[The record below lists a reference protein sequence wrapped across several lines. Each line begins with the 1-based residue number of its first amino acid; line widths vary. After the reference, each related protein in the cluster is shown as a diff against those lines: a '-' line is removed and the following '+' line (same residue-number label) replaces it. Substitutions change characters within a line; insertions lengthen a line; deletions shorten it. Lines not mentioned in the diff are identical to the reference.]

1 MNVLS
6 IEGLGRQFGER
17 ELFRDISFGLEKG
30 EKVALIA
37 PNGTGKSTILK
48 IIAGKDEANQGRVI
62 LNPDIV
68 WAYLEQEPSFDNKLS
83 INEYIRGTHSEVL
96 KIIRNYEE
104 AVAAQSET
112 WDKESQKKYDLASAL
127 MDQHQGWDYERRL
140 EQLLSLFKITDLDQ
154 NIGEL
159 SGGQRKRLA
168 LALVLLDNPDLLIL
182 DEPTNHLDIEM
193 IEWLE
198 KYLEKS
204 NTTLLMVTHDRY
216 FLDRI
221 CTQILELANG
231 KIYTHQGNYAFYVE
245 QSALRE
251 EVEQTEILKARKL
264 MKKEL
269 EWMRRMPRARTHK
282 SKSRIDSFYEIKE
295 RASAN
300 LIEQEINLDIKSQ
313 RIGGKIVEV
322 KNVSKSF
329 DDRVL
334 IKNFDYNFLKG
345 DRIGVIGNNG
355 SGKSTFLNLITQNI
369 APDTGTIIKGETI
382 KFGYYKQEG
391 INFEGDQKVLDLVKE
406 TAEVIQLGK
415 EKSLTAAQF
424 LHHFMFSAQMQ
435 HSPVSLLSGG
445 EKRRL
450 YLLMVLI
457 QNPNFLILDEPTND
471 LDLLTLN
478 KLEEFLLSYQGCL
491 MLVSHDRY
499 FMDKLVDHIFIFD
512 GDGSVKDFAGN
523 YTQYRNEIIL
533 PDAQNK
539 QKKEKEV
546 KQQVKNAQSGEKRKL
561 TFKELKEFEQL
572 EKEIPALE
580 YEKKACEEILN
591 SGTQDYQALQT
602 ASDRISEI
610 ISALEEREM
619 RWLEL
624 SEYLR

>member
-68 WAYLEQEPSFDNKLS
+68 WAYLEQGPSIDNNLS

-96 KIIRNYEE
+96 KIIRNYEA
-104 AVAAQSET
+104 AVAAQSEN
-112 WDKESQKKYDLASAL
+112 WNKEAQKKYDLASAL

-198 KYLEKS
+198 RYLEKS

-245 QSALRE
+245 QSAVRE
-251 EVEQTEILKARKL
+251 GVEQTEILKARKL

-269 EWMRRMPRARTHK
+269 EWLRRMPKARTHK
-282 SKSRIDSFYEIKE
+282 SKSRIDSFYETKE
-295 RASAN
+295 KASAS
-300 LIEQEINLDIKSQ
+300 IVEQEINLDIKSQ

-322 KNVSKSF
+322 KNVSKGF
-329 DDRVL
+329 DNKLL
-334 IKNFDYNFLKG
+334 IKDFDYNFLKG

-355 SGKSTFLNLITQNI
+355 SGKSTFLNLITQNLT
-369 APDTGTIIKGETI
+369 PDTGQIIKGETI

-415 EKSLTAAQF
+415 EKILTAAQF

-512 GDGSVKDFAGN
+512 GDGAVKDFAGN
-523 YTQYRNEIIL
+523 YTQYRNEVIL
-533 PDAQNK
+533 TDSQAK
-539 QKKEKEV
+539 QKKDKVEKP
-546 KQQVKNAQSGEKRKL
+546 QQNKKPQVGDKRKL
-561 TFKELKEFEQL
+561 TFKEQREFEQL

-580 YEKKACEEILN
+580 TEKKACEKILN
-591 SGTQDYQALQT
+591 SGTQDYQELQT

-610 ISALEEREM
+610 ISILEEKEM

-624 SEYLR
+624 SEYL

>member
-68 WAYLEQEPSFDNKLS
+68 WAYLEQEPSFDNNLS
-83 INEYIRGTHSEVL
+83 INEYILGTHSEVL

-329 DDRVL
+329 DDKAL

-512 GDGSVKDFAGN
+512 SDGSVKDFAGN

-546 KQQVKNAQSGEKRKL
+546 KQQVKKTQLGEKRKL
-561 TFKELKEFEQL
+561 TFKEQKEFEQL

-580 YEKKACEEILN
+580 NEKKACEEILN

-610 ISALEEREM
+610 ISALEEKEM

-624 SEYLR
+624 SEYLS

>member
-1 MNVLS
+1 MNILS
-6 IEGLGRQFGER
+6 IEGLSRQFGER

-68 WAYLEQEPSFDNKLS
+68 WAYLDQEPSFDNNLS

-168 LALVLLDNPDLLIL
+168 LALVLLENPDLLIL

-245 QSALRE
+245 QSAVRE

-269 EWMRRMPRARTHK
+269 EWMRRMPKARTHK

-355 SGKSTFLNLITQNI
+355 SGKSTFLNLITQNLV
-369 APDTGTIIKGETI
+369 PDSGKIIKGETI

-391 INFEGDQKVLDLVKE
+391 ITFEGDQKMLDLVKE

-415 EKSLTAAQF
+415 EKSLTASQF

-512 GDGSVKDFAGN
+512 GEGSVKDFAGN
-523 YTQYRNEIIL
+523 YTQYRNEIVL

-539 QKKEKEV
+539 QKKEKVV
-546 KQQVKNAQSGEKRKL
+546 KQQVKKVQIEEKRKL
-561 TFKELKEFEQL
+561 TFKEQREFEQL
-572 EKEIPALE
+572 EKEIPTLE
-580 YEKKACEEILN
+580 KEKKACAEILN

-610 ISALEEREM
+610 ISTLEEKEM

-624 SEYLR
+624 SEYLG